1 MPHQSLMYLEKAALF
16 IDMSNLFYAA
26 KKMNI
31 RIDYRRLRDH
41 LSEGKV
47 LLRAFAYAGIDP
59 QNPEPPAHLTWM
71 KRNGYKVVTK
81 PVRRYEDGTVKANL
95 DIELAID
102 MLTIADH
109 VDCIIL
115 VSGDG
120 DFVRLVEAVQFKG
133 VRVEVVGLAEM
144 TSTALIE
151 AADRFT
157 DLAEIQQDIQMVQ
170 RYEPRGRHFGERPAY
185 GAASGGN
192 HGGFE
197 EGRHRPPPRALPG
210 ERLSALERG
219 HTVSYGERPA
229 PPTAPAGEEPPAGG
243 DGAARPG
250 EGTTPG

>member
-1 MPHQSLMYLEKAALF
+1 MPQQALIHLEKAALF

-31 RIDYRRLRDH
+31 RIDYRRLRDY
-41 LSEGKV
+41 LSEGKI

-102 MLTIADH
+102 MLTIAEH

-151 AADRFT
+151 AADRFI
-157 DLAEIQQDIQMVQ
+157 DLAEIVQDIQMVQ
-170 RYEPRGRHFGERPAY
+170 RYEPGRRHAGERWHSGGMP
-185 GAASGGN
+185 GGN
-192 HGGFE
+192 HGGAE
-197 EGRHRPPPRALPG
+197 EGRHRPPLRTLPG
-210 ERLSALERG
+210 ERLSAAGRG
-219 HTVSYGERPA
+219 HTPASGEQA
-229 PPTAPAGEEPPAGG
+229 TPPARALHEESFSQD
-243 DGAARPG
+243 DGTARQ
-250 EGTTPG
+250 

>member
-1 MPHQSLMYLEKAALF
+1 MPYQALVHLEKAALF

-31 RIDYRRLRDH
+31 RIDYRRLRDR
-41 LSEGKV
+41 LSEGKI

-59 QNPEPPAHLTWM
+59 QESEPPAHLTWM

-144 TSTALIE
+144 TATALIE
-151 AADRFT
+151 AADRFI

-170 RYEPRGRHFGERPAY
+170 RYEPRGRHFGERPY
-185 GAASGGN
+185 GAAPGGN
-192 HGGFE
+192 PGGVE
-197 EGRHRPPPRALPG
+197 EGRHRPLPRTLPG
-210 ERLSALERG
+210 ERLSALERE
-219 HTVSYGERPA
+219 HAAPYGERPVPLGSLVGGR
-229 PPTAPAGEEPPAGG
+229 PPTSG
-243 DGAARPG
+243 DEASQLSEDTAQG
-250 EGTTPG
+250 